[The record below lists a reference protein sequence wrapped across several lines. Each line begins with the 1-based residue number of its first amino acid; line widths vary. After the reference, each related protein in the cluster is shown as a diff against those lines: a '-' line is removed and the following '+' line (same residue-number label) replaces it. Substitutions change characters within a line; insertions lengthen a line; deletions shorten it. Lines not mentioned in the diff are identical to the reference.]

1 MATADKDRY
10 LASLFA
16 PDARRPYLLA
26 LYAFNIELARVR
38 ETVRE
43 PMLGELR
50 LQWWRDA
57 LDGMYAGDTP
67 EHPVAQ
73 ALVRTVEIGD
83 IPKHTLMNM
92 IEARLFDLYDDPM
105 PTLNDLEGYLGE
117 TASALV
123 QMGAMVLAGPDAL
136 AGAEAA
142 GLAGAAFGLTGLLR
156 SLPLHRARGQ
166 CYLPAEMLTR
176 RDLTPAH
183 VLSGRDELAL
193 GTVLAELRHR
203 AAELLHQARERT
215 WTVPR
220 AALPAFLHVCLTDGY
235 LRRLHRLGPRA
246 LTTVAEV
253 SQMRRQWRLF
263 WQGQFE
269 HF

>member
-16 PDARRPYLLA
+16 PDARRPYLNA

-38 ETVRE
+38 DTVRE

-50 LQWWRDA
+50 LQWWREA

-83 IPKHTLMNM
+83 LPKHSLANM
-92 IEARLFDLYDDPM
+92 VEARLFDLYDDPM
-105 PTLNDLEGYLGE
+105 PSLNDLEGYLGE
-117 TASALV
+117 TAAALI
-123 QMGAMVLAGPDAL
+123 QMGALVLAGPDAL

-142 GLAGAAFGLTGLLR
+142 GFAGTAFGLTGLLR

-166 CYLPAEMLTR
+166 CYVPLDLLQQ

-183 VLSGRDELAL
+183 LLSGRDEMAL
-193 GTVLAELRHR
+193 GVVLSELRHR
-203 AAELLHQARERT
+203 AEALLHKARERT

-220 AALPAFLHVCLTDGY
+220 AALPAFLPVSLTDGY
-235 LRRLHRLGPRA
+235 LKRLDQLGPRA

-253 SQMRRQWRLF
+253 SQVRRQWRLF
-263 WQGQFE
+263 WQAQFE